1 MHSTSRGLYSV
12 FHMFISTVGGNI
24 MRLSV
29 MEKDESIF
37 YNLGV
42 FKEHEDLI
50 VFNMHEFLDF
60 YAEIGKRLLC
70 IKNII
75 RDECP
80 GDPLQ
85 AIKFLDPHLELLEV
99 EVEELLD
106 FDVQTTLESFNKTE
120 ETKTYETKSSPE
132 KEEIQCLMGL

>member
-1 MHSTSRGLYSV
+1 
-12 FHMFISTVGGNI
+12 
-24 MRLSV
+24 MRLSLIE
-29 MEKDESIF
+29 MKKDESIF

-50 VFNMHEFLDF
+50 IFNMHEFLDF
-60 YAEIGKRLLC
+60 YAEIEKRLLC

-75 RDECP
+75 QDEGP

-85 AIKFLDPHLELLEV
+85 AIKFLDPHLELLEA
-99 EVEELLD
+99 EIGELLD

-120 ETKTYETKSSPE
+120 ETKSPRKVPEPE
-132 KEEIQCLMGL
+132 KEEIQCLIGL

>member
-1 MHSTSRGLYSV
+1 
-12 FHMFISTVGGNI
+12 

-29 MEKDESIF
+29 IEMEKDEGIF

-60 YAEIGKRLLC
+60 YAEIEKRLLC

-75 RDECP
+75 RDESL

-85 AIKFLDPHLELLEV
+85 AIKFLDPHIELLKA

-106 FDVQTTLESFNKTE
+106 FDVQTTLESFNKTNSTE
-120 ETKTYETKSSPE
+120 MPRKIPEPE
-132 KEEIQCLMGL
+132 KEEIQCLIGL

>member
-1 MHSTSRGLYSV
+1 
-12 FHMFISTVGGNI
+12 

-29 MEKDESIF
+29 IEMKKDESIF

-42 FKEHEDLI
+42 FKQHEDLI

-60 YAEIGKRLLC
+60 YAEIEKRLLC

-75 RDECP
+75 RDEGS

-85 AIKFLDPHLELLEV
+85 AIKFLDPHLELLEA
-99 EVEELLD
+99 EVEELLN
-106 FDVQTTLESFNKTE
+106 FDVQTTLESFNKAI
-120 ETKTYETKSSPE
+120 KTKSPKKVPE
-132 KEEIQCLMGL
+132 PGKEEIQCLIGL

>member
-1 MHSTSRGLYSV
+1 
-12 FHMFISTVGGNI
+12 

-29 MEKDESIF
+29 IEMKKDESIF

-60 YAEIGKRLLC
+60 YAEIEKRLLC

-75 RDECP
+75 RDEGS

-85 AIKFLDPHLELLEV
+85 AIKFLDPHLELLEA

-120 ETKTYETKSSPE
+120 ETKTYKTESSPE